1 MVKLDIAFDE
11 IDNIKN
17 IKELSV
23 VLYPDS
29 FFYGLWDLNE
39 TLVKSDSHSI
49 SNFGKLLNILN
60 KTYKFKIARLMSTV
74 KPYVHL
80 PREDY
85 EKKYYKDY
93 FDGVYDVSKR
103 KSSKKD
109 IDDFLREEI
118 STLHYMDK
126 SIMKVMDASGLT
138 FKTAHISTALASY
151 TFLADAEVICYID
164 ESKIHICHAKNGK
177 FQLYNQYHCEQAE
190 DFLYYILLVL
200 EHFKLHPHETSV
212 HIGGYITHDS
222 PLMRLLSAYIKKLVL
237 VDDNLELPESNVIAK
252 QHYYDLYLC
261 KSCV

>member
-1 MVKLDIAFDE
+1 M
-11 IDNIKN
+11 
-17 IKELSV
+17 

-29 FFYGLWDLNE
+29 FFYGLWDLDE

-49 SNFGKLLNILN
+49 SNFGKLLKILN
-60 KTYKFKIARLMSTV
+60 KTYKFKIARVMSTV

-85 EKKYYKDY
+85 EKKYYSDY

-126 SIMKVMDASGLT
+126 SIMKVLQASDLT

-151 TFLADAEVICYID
+151 TFLVDAEVICYID
-164 ESKIHICHAKNGK
+164 ESKIHICYAKDGK

-190 DFLYYILLVL
+190 DYLYYILLVL
-200 EHFKLHPHETSV
+200 EHFGLHPHKDAV
-212 HIGGYITHDS
+212 HIGGYITKDS
-222 PLMRLLSAYIKKLVL
+222 SLMRLLSAYIKNIVL
-237 VDDNLELPESNVIAK
+237 VDDNLSLPPSNEIAK

>member
-11 IDNIKN
+11 VENIKN

-23 VLYPDS
+23 VFYPDS
-29 FFYGLWDLNE
+29 FFYGLWDNEE
-39 TLVKSDSHSI
+39 TLVKSDSHSNA
-49 SNFGKLLNILN
+49 NFGKIYSILN
-60 KTYKFKIARLMSTV
+60 KTYKLKIVRVMSTV

-109 IDDFLREEI
+109 VDDFLREEI
-118 STLHYMDK
+118 TTLHYMDK
-126 SIMKVMDASGLT
+126 PIMKTMRDSKVS

-151 TFLADAEVICYID
+151 TFLVDAEVICFIS

-190 DFLYYILLVL
+190 NYLYYILLVL
-200 EHFKLHPHETSV
+200 DHFKLHPHEDAI
-212 HIGGYITHDS
+212 HIGGHINVDS
-222 PLMRLLSAYIKKLVL
+222 PLMKLLKAYIKNIII
-237 VDDNLELPESNVIAK
+237 VDENLNLPSSNHVAK
-252 QHYYDLYLC
+252 QYYYDLYLC